1 MKLSSTKN
9 THTTTVL
16 LRALVIFL
24 FSFLLHPALACDV
37 CSFLEYGNLRN
48 QHYLS
53 LSYRHRALNGYNIS
67 GQNNQFSLNG
77 GGNFKTLHQVTNPN
91 TEITNS
97 QEDQE
102 VFRSYEVKFSLN
114 FKNNWNIIA
123 SIPYNIHRVYFKE
136 VTTTDDLAS
145 PPVFEVSDSTNTVSG
160 IGDIRLFF
168 EKYWIVKNK
177 KWTFFARLSPGVQL
191 PVGESR
197 KSQNGQLFDPVI
209 QPSMGV
215 WGGMLRTHNT
225 LIHRDRLGFSLAA
238 TMLKVQKKEVS
249 DNSIL
254 ASLLNTS
261 TSTLSYQ
268 FGNRYN
274 LQCQAFYIFN
284 YYQAIKIIP
293 SIGLYA
299 EAVQAD
305 KLDNEKIDDLG
316 GNSLFGQIG
325 LELLYS
331 DYSLQFNYLPNLA
344 NKMNGTQI
352 ENAGM
357 FNASIVYRF
366 GKKED

>member
-1 MKLSSTKN
+1 MNLSST

-16 LRALVIFL
+16 RRPLVLVL
-24 FSFLLHPALACDV
+24 FSFFAQSALACDV

-53 LSYRHRALNGYNIS
+53 LGYRHRALNGYNIS

-77 GGNFKTLHQVTNPN
+77 GGNLKTLHQVTNPN

-114 FKNNWNIIA
+114 LKKNWNIIA

-136 VTTTDDLAS
+136 VIITDDLAS
-145 PPVFEVSDSTNTVSG
+145 PPVFEITDSTNKVSG

-168 EKYWIVKNK
+168 EKYWILKNK

-215 WGGMLRTHNT
+215 WGWMLRTHNT

-238 TMLKVQKKEVS
+238 NVLKAQKKEIS

-254 ASLLNTS
+254 TSLSNNNI
-261 TSTLSYQ
+261 TLSYQ

-293 SIGLYA
+293 SMGLYA

-316 GNSLFGQIG
+316 GSSLFGQIG
-325 LELLYS
+325 IELLYS
-331 DYSLQFNYLPNLA
+331 DYSLQLNYLPNLA

-357 FNASIVYRF
+357 LNASIIYRF
-366 GKKED
+366 GEKED